1 MSNYTSGNSAPTQMV
16 QAPNRKGNAA
26 VVKNS
31 HSTGV
36 TAVTGKLGSLFV
48 PKGAQGAP
56 AFAKATNNKSAGATS
71 GRGQKVMVTTHCD
84 YDGRIKNAGYMNSD
98 RNNFLK

>member
-1 MSNYTSGNSAPTQMV
+1 MTCYTCDNKAPTLMA
-16 QAPNRKGNAA
+16 QAPNRKGNI
-26 VVKNS
+26 
-31 HSTGV
+31 
-36 TAVTGKLGSLFV
+36 GKLSPSHTKGATNVTNQHGWLDQ

-56 AFAKATNNKSAGATS
+56 AYARATDKTSVGATS
-71 GRGQKVMVTTHCD
+71 GRGQKVMVTTNCD

>member
-26 VVKNS
+26 VLKNS
-31 HSTGV
+31 HNTGA

-71 GRGQKVMVTTHCD
+71 GRGQKVMVTTQCD